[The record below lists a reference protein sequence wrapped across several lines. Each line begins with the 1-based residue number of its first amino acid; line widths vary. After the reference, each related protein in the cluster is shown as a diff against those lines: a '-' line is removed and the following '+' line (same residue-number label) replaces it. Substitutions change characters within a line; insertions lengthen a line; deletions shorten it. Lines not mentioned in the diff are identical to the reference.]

1 MTRFAFA
8 LNRAHILSDIEMAK
22 ISCEKLQR
30 ECCNKQARLSV
41 LADLE
46 RRTEKVRSEIPT
58 PAENAIA
65 RHQLTPLVDGI
76 EIYVAYLPYES
87 ATLTALRRH
96 RPVCL
101 KRPRLTDHVGYQWSI
116 VTGKGHLK
124 VDGVR
129 CTVTGRRPGRVV
141 VEVTANKGIR
151 SVTD

>member
-1 MTRFAFA
+1 
-8 LNRAHILSDIEMAK
+8 MAK